1 MTFLSLRIKSELK
14 KLKSCSSFHKEY
26 NLHENIN
33 VSFEFFDYKH
43 LHHPTIDVL
52 CHIKCEKK
60 YPFHDILCLPKE
72 LSLEI
77 YKYYE
82 KEFIYIT
89 LRYKM
94 RRDFPFQPPKIVLES
109 LSSTFPKDNEKI
121 KTFVMYIIKETNIL
135 YGVERM
141 NRVKITYS
149 PALTLDKKT
158 ICLLSRLQ
166 PLFEFYELVPLD
178 IISNHDKN
186 IERFQYISKLKST
199 EEINF
204 CLLEEFDKE
213 GDLKN

>member
-1 MTFLSLRIKSELK
+1 MTFLSLRIKSELN
-14 KLKSCSSFHKEY
+14 KLKSCSNFHKEY

-33 VSFEFFDYKH
+33 VSFEFFDYNH

-52 CHIKCEKK
+52 CHIRCEKK

-94 RRDFPFQPPKIVLES
+94 RRDFPFQPPQIVLES
-109 LSSTFPKDNEKI
+109 LSSTFPKENDKI
-121 KTFVMYIIKETNIL
+121 KTFIMYIIKETNIL